1 MKAISMHSISYTFTQ
16 TDKSMLLL
24 IQKEGVLLG

>member
-16 TDKSMLLL
+16 TDKFIRLL
-24 IQKEGVLLG
+24 IQKEGALLG